1 MKKRQSYS
9 SYVLIGVF
17 VLLAGGYVLRPFLVK
32 RAEPTVSSGSGT
44 AAPVVATGFVK
55 EGEVRFLKNGKVL
68 KKIDVEIAE
77 NDAERQ
83 KGLMFRSYMPDS
95 VGMLFVFERPEP
107 QGFWMRNTQISL
119 DIIYVNEE
127 KRIVSIQ
134 KNAVPYSEQ
143 NLPSF
148 GNAQYVVEVNGG
160 YCDKNGIKAGD
171 LVSF

>member
-1 MKKRQSYS
+1 MKKRHSYS
-9 SYVLIGVF
+9 GYVLIGVL
-17 VLLAGGYVLRPFLVK
+17 VLFAVGYVLRPFLAK
-32 RAEPTVSSGSGT
+32 REESAVASISSE

-55 EGEVRFLKNGKVL
+55 EGEVRFLQNGKIL

-83 KGLMFRSYMPDS
+83 KGLMFRAYMPDS
-95 VGMLFVFERPEP
+95 VGMLFVFEQPEP
-107 QGFWMRNTQISL
+107 QGFWMRNTPISL
-119 DIIYVNEE
+119 DIIYVDEN
-127 KRIVSIQ
+127 KKIVSIQ

-160 YCDKNGIKAGD
+160 YCDKHGIKAGD